1 MEEVRPSL
9 AQTQLFLSS
18 GSVSMSELCLSD
30 SVLEPCCE
38 FVSVQTHYEDEEY
51 IIRQGARGDTF
62 FIISKGKV
70 AFNNRTKLLLITPAS
85 VVLIIWYSQLPSG
98 ECDPGGRSQS
108 GDDAPPRAHQGR
120 LVWRKG
126 ITGVRSR
133 DYCISRWLRGTTK
146 KFFPVGDCSIE
157 LSTVALV
164 KNSGRC

>member
-1 MEEVRPSL
+1 MEEVGPSL

-18 GSVSMSELCLSD
+18 GSVSMPKLCPSD

-38 FVSVQTHYEDEEY
+38 LVSVQTHYEDEEY

-70 AFNNRTKLLLITPAS
+70 AFNNCTNLLLVTPTS

-98 ECDPGGRSQS
+98 ECDPGGPSQS

-133 DYCISRWLRGTTK
+133 DYCISRWLCGTTK
-146 KFFPVGDCSIE
+146 ENFPVGDCSIE
-157 LSTVALV
+157 LSTVTVAVV
-164 KNSGRC
+164 KK